1 MQTGLP
7 DLRSK
12 RFCIFGLQGSGKSY
26 LARRLLQSDPAH
38 FVYDVMHEHAG
49 CNRYLATHRQYTP
62 EAVAE
67 LDLLVRRVVI
77 GSGKVRLFVL
87 DEASRYCPNR
97 RPLPDSIAELNDLQ
111 RHYDIALGFIARRPV
126 QLSTDL
132 VELAHYLFI
141 FTLRGKND
149 LLYLDSLASGLADAV
164 AGLEKYH
171 FVVVYPQRRFSV
183 CKPIS

>member
-1 MQTGLP
+1 MSW
-7 DLRSK
+7 DIRCK

-26 LARRLLQSDPAH
+26 LARHILESEPAH
-38 FVYDVMHEHAG
+38 FVYDPLHEYAG

-77 GSGKVRLFVL
+77 GSGKIRLFVL

-97 RPLPDSIAELNDLQ
+97 RPLPDSIGELNDLQ
-111 RHYDIALGFIARRPV
+111 RHYDIGFGLIARRPV
-126 QLSTDL
+126 QLHTDL

-141 FTLRGKND
+141 FALRGKND
-149 LLYLDSLASGLADAV
+149 LAYLDSLAAGLADAV
-164 AGLEKYH
+164 VSLDKYQ
-171 FVVVYPQRRFSV
+171 FVVVDPRRQFSV
-183 CKPIS
+183 HAPV